1 MNKAEER
8 ESTEE
13 QVDDAANQPSD
24 ASAASEATEP
34 EASSEKV
41 GSVEAGEGTAAEE
54 VAEAKELTLE
64 EQLAEAKSQA
74 EENYKNYLRA
84 VADLDTY
91 RRRVI
96 REKDDLRQYA
106 VSGLLE
112 SILPIYD
119 NMDLGLQSAEQAADP
134 KVVAEGI
141 RMVVTQFQNVLSE
154 NGIEEISPGKGDAY
168 DHNLHEAVQ
177 TQPSDEVESGA
188 VLQLVRKGFSL
199 NGRLIRPATVIV
211 AGEASE

>member
-1 MNKAEER
+1 MNKAEEK
-8 ESTEE
+8 ENTEDPIEGVAEDSVDSIEASGEGEAIEE
-13 QVDDAANQPSD
+13 QP
-24 ASAASEATEP
+24 
-34 EASSEKV
+34 
-41 GSVEAGEGTAAEE
+41 GE
-54 VAEAKELTLE
+54 KELSLE
-64 EQLAEAKSQA
+64 EQLAEAKA
-74 EENYKNYLRA
+74 LADENYKNYLRA

-119 NMDLGLQSAEQAADP
+119 NMGLGLMSAEQAVDP
-134 KVVAEGI
+134 NVVSEGI
-141 RMVVTQFQNVLSE
+141 RMVITQFQTVLGE

-177 TQPSDEVESGA
+177 TQPSDEVEEGA
-188 VLQLVRKGFSL
+188 VLQLVRRGFSL

-211 AGEASE
+211 SGEASE

>member
-1 MNKAEER
+1 MNKAEEK
-8 ESTEE
+8 ENTEE
-13 QVDDAANQPSD
+13 PIEEVGEESVDSIESSSEGDAAGEQPV
-24 ASAASEATEP
+24 
-34 EASSEKV
+34 K
-41 GSVEAGEGTAAEE
+41 
-54 VAEAKELTLE
+54 KELTLE
-64 EQLAEAKSQA
+64 EQLAEAKA
-74 EENYKNYLRA
+74 LADENYKNYLRA

-119 NMDLGLQSAEQAADP
+119 NMGLGLMSAEQAADP
-134 KVVAEGI
+134 NVVAEGI
-141 RMVVTQFQNVLSE
+141 RMVITQFQTVLSE

-177 TQPSDEVESGA
+177 TQPSDEVEPGA
-188 VLQLVRKGFSL
+188 VLQLVRRGFSL

-211 AGEASE
+211 SGEASQ

>member
-1 MNKAEER
+1 MNKAEEK
-8 ESTEE
+8 ENTEE
-13 QVDDAANQPSD
+13 PIEEVGEESVDSIE
-24 ASAASEATEP
+24 S
-34 EASSEKV
+34 SSE
-41 GSVEAGEGTAAEE
+41 GDAAEE
-54 VAEAKELTLE
+54 QPVKKELTLE
-64 EQLAEAKSQA
+64 EQLAEAKA
-74 EENYKNYLRA
+74 LADENYKNYLRA

-119 NMDLGLQSAEQAADP
+119 NMGLGLMSAEQAADP
-134 KVVAEGI
+134 NVVAEGI
-141 RMVVTQFQNVLSE
+141 RMVITQFQTVLSE

-177 TQPSDEVESGA
+177 TQPSDEVEPGA
-188 VLQLVRKGFSL
+188 VLQLVRRGFSL

-211 AGEASE
+211 SGEASQ

>member
-1 MNKAEER
+1 MKKAEEKENIEDPIEGVGE
-8 ESTEE
+8 ESVDSIEAPGEGEAVEE
-13 QVDDAANQPSD
+13 QP
-24 ASAASEATEP
+24 
-34 EASSEKV
+34 
-41 GSVEAGEGTAAEE
+41 VE
-54 VAEAKELTLE
+54 KELSLD
-64 EQLAEAKSQA
+64 EQLAEAKA
-74 EENYKNYLRA
+74 LADENYKNYLRA

-119 NMDLGLQSAEQAADP
+119 NMGLGLMSAEQAADP
-134 KVVAEGI
+134 NVVAEGI
-141 RMVVTQFQNVLSE
+141 RMVITQFQTVLGE

-177 TQPSDEVESGA
+177 TQPSDEVEAGA
-188 VLQLVRKGFSL
+188 VLQLVRRGFSL

-211 AGEASE
+211 SGEASE

>member
-1 MNKAEER
+1 MNKAEEKENTEDPIEGVAE
-8 ESTEE
+8 ESVDSIEASGEGEAIEE
-13 QVDDAANQPSD
+13 QQ
-24 ASAASEATEP
+24 
-34 EASSEKV
+34 
-41 GSVEAGEGTAAEE
+41 GE
-54 VAEAKELTLE
+54 KELSLE
-64 EQLAEAKSQA
+64 EQLAEAKVLA
-74 EENYKNYLRA
+74 DENYKNYLRA

-119 NMDLGLQSAEQAADP
+119 NMGLGLMSAEQAVDP
-134 KVVAEGI
+134 NVVSEGI
-141 RMVVTQFQNVLSE
+141 RMVITQFQTVLGE

-177 TQPSDEVESGA
+177 TQPSDEVEAGA
-188 VLQLVRKGFSL
+188 VLQLVRRGFSL

-211 AGEASE
+211 SGEASE

>member
-1 MNKAEER
+1 MNKAEEKENTEDPIEGVAE
-8 ESTEE
+8 ESVDSIEASGEGEAVEE
-13 QVDDAANQPSD
+13 QP
-24 ASAASEATEP
+24 
-34 EASSEKV
+34 
-41 GSVEAGEGTAAEE
+41 GE
-54 VAEAKELTLE
+54 KELSLE
-64 EQLAEAKSQA
+64 EQLAEAKA
-74 EENYKNYLRA
+74 LADENYKNYLRA

-119 NMDLGLQSAEQAADP
+119 NMGLGLMSAEQAVDP
-134 KVVAEGI
+134 NVVAEGI
-141 RMVVTQFQNVLSE
+141 RMVITQFQTVLGE

-177 TQPSDEVESGA
+177 TQPRDEVEAGA
-188 VLQLVRKGFSL
+188 VLQLVRRGFSL

-211 AGEASE
+211 SGEASE

>member
-1 MNKAEER
+1 MNKAEEKENTEDPIEGVAE
-8 ESTEE
+8 ESVDSIEASGEGEAVEE
-13 QVDDAANQPSD
+13 QP
-24 ASAASEATEP
+24 
-34 EASSEKV
+34 
-41 GSVEAGEGTAAEE
+41 GE
-54 VAEAKELTLE
+54 KELSLE
-64 EQLAEAKSQA
+64 EQLAEAKA
-74 EENYKNYLRA
+74 LADENYKNYLRA

-119 NMDLGLQSAEQAADP
+119 NMGLGLMSAEQAVDP
-134 KVVAEGI
+134 NVVSEGI
-141 RMVVTQFQNVLSE
+141 RMVITQFQTVLGE
-154 NGIEEISPGKGDAY
+154 NGIEEISPGKGDSY

-177 TQPSDEVESGA
+177 TQPSDEVEAGA
-188 VLQLVRKGFSL
+188 VLQLVRRGFSL

-211 AGEASE
+211 SGEASE

>member
-1 MNKAEER
+1 MNKAEEKENTEDTIEGVAE
-8 ESTEE
+8 ESVDSIEASGEGEAIEE
-13 QVDDAANQPSD
+13 QP
-24 ASAASEATEP
+24 
-34 EASSEKV
+34 
-41 GSVEAGEGTAAEE
+41 GE
-54 VAEAKELTLE
+54 KELSLE
-64 EQLAEAKSQA
+64 EQLAEAKA
-74 EENYKNYLRA
+74 LADENYKNYLRA

-119 NMDLGLQSAEQAADP
+119 NMGLGLMSAEQAVDP
-134 KVVAEGI
+134 NVVSEGI
-141 RMVVTQFQNVLSE
+141 RMVITQFQTVLGE

-177 TQPSDEVESGA
+177 TQPSDEVEAGA
-188 VLQLVRKGFSL
+188 VLQLVRRGFSL

-211 AGEASE
+211 SGEASE

>member
-1 MNKAEER
+1 MNKAEEKQ
-8 ESTEE
+8 STEE
-13 QVDDAANQPSD
+13 
-24 ASAASEATEP
+24 
-34 EASSEKV
+34 
-41 GSVEAGEGTAAEE
+41 AEE
-54 VAEAKELTLE
+54 VAEESLDDASTSEGQGSEDASEPSSEGETADEPSEKKELTLE
-64 EQLAEAKSQA
+64 EQLAEARALA

-119 NMDLGLQSAEQAADP
+119 NMGLGLMSAEQDADP
-134 KVVAEGI
+134 NVVAEGI
-141 RMVVTQFQNVLSE
+141 RMVITQFQSVLSE
-154 NGIEEISPGKGDAY
+154 NGVEEIAPGKGDAY

-177 TQPSDEVESGA
+177 TQPSDDVEDGA
-188 VLQLVRKGFSL
+188 VVQLVRRGFSL

-211 AGEASE
+211 AGDASE

>member
-1 MNKAEER
+1 MKKAEEKENIEDPIEGVGE
-8 ESTEE
+8 ESVDSIEAPGEGEAVEE
-13 QVDDAANQPSD
+13 QP
-24 ASAASEATEP
+24 
-34 EASSEKV
+34 
-41 GSVEAGEGTAAEE
+41 VE
-54 VAEAKELTLE
+54 KELSLD
-64 EQLAEAKSQA
+64 EQLAEAKA
-74 EENYKNYLRA
+74 LADENYKNYLRA

-119 NMDLGLQSAEQAADP
+119 NMGLGLMSAEQAADP
-134 KVVAEGI
+134 NVVAEGI
-141 RMVVTQFQNVLSE
+141 RMVITQFQTVLGE
-154 NGIEEISPGKGDAY
+154 NGIEEISPGKGDAF

-177 TQPSDEVESGA
+177 TQPSDEVEAGA
-188 VLQLVRKGFSL
+188 VLQLVRRGFSL

-211 AGEASE
+211 SGEASE

>member
-1 MNKAEER
+1 MNKAEEK
-8 ESTEE
+8 ENTEE
-13 QVDDAANQPSD
+13 PI
-24 ASAASEATEP
+24 
-34 EASSEKV
+34 
-41 GSVEAGEGTAAEE
+41 EE
-54 VAEAKELTLE
+54 VAEKSVDSIESSSEGDAAEEQPVKKELTLE
-64 EQLAEAKSQA
+64 EQLAEAKA
-74 EENYKNYLRA
+74 LADENDKTYLRA

-119 NMDLGLQSAEQAADP
+119 NMGLGLMSAEQAADP
-134 KVVAEGI
+134 NVVAEGI
-141 RMVVTQFQNVLSE
+141 RMVITQFQTVLSE

-177 TQPSDEVESGA
+177 TQPSDEVEPGA
-188 VLQLVRKGFSL
+188 VLQLVRRGFSL

-211 AGEASE
+211 SGEASQ

>member
-1 MNKAEER
+1 MNKAEEKENTEDPIEGVAE
-8 ESTEE
+8 ESVDSIEASVEGEAVEE
-13 QVDDAANQPSD
+13 QP
-24 ASAASEATEP
+24 
-34 EASSEKV
+34 
-41 GSVEAGEGTAAEE
+41 GE
-54 VAEAKELTLE
+54 KELSLE
-64 EQLAEAKSQA
+64 EQLAEAKA
-74 EENYKNYLRA
+74 LADENYKNYLRA

-119 NMDLGLQSAEQAADP
+119 NMGLGLMSAEQAVDP
-134 KVVAEGI
+134 NVVSEGI
-141 RMVVTQFQNVLSE
+141 RMVITQFQTVLGE

-177 TQPSDEVESGA
+177 TQPSDEVEAGA
-188 VLQLVRKGFSL
+188 VLQLVRRGFSL

-211 AGEASE
+211 SGEASE

>member
-1 MNKAEER
+1 MNKAEEKENTEDPIEGVAE
-8 ESTEE
+8 ESVDSIEASGEGEAVEE
-13 QVDDAANQPSD
+13 QP
-24 ASAASEATEP
+24 
-34 EASSEKV
+34 
-41 GSVEAGEGTAAEE
+41 GE
-54 VAEAKELTLE
+54 KELSLE
-64 EQLAEAKSQA
+64 EQLAEAKA
-74 EENYKNYLRA
+74 LADENYKNYLRA

-119 NMDLGLQSAEQAADP
+119 NMGLGLMSAEQAVDP
-134 KVVAEGI
+134 NVVSEGI
-141 RMVVTQFQNVLSE
+141 RMVITQFQTVLGE

-168 DHNLHEAVQ
+168 DHNFHEAVQ
-177 TQPSDEVESGA
+177 TQPSDEVEAGA
-188 VLQLVRKGFSL
+188 VLQLVRRGFSL

-211 AGEASE
+211 SGEASE

>member
-1 MNKAEER
+1 MSKAEEKENTEDPIEGVAE
-8 ESTEE
+8 ESVDSIEASGEGEAEEE
-13 QVDDAANQPSD
+13 QP
-24 ASAASEATEP
+24 
-34 EASSEKV
+34 
-41 GSVEAGEGTAAEE
+41 GE
-54 VAEAKELTLE
+54 KELSLE
-64 EQLAEAKSQA
+64 EQLAEAKA
-74 EENYKNYLRA
+74 LGDENYKNYLRA

-119 NMDLGLQSAEQAADP
+119 NMGLGLMSAEQAVDP
-134 KVVAEGI
+134 NVVSEGI
-141 RMVVTQFQNVLSE
+141 RMVITQFQTVLGE

-177 TQPSDEVESGA
+177 TQPSDEVEAGA
-188 VLQLVRKGFSL
+188 VLQLVRRGFSL

-211 AGEASE
+211 SGETSE

>member
-1 MNKAEER
+1 MNKAEEKENTEDPIEGVAE
-8 ESTEE
+8 ESVDSIEASGEGEAIEE
-13 QVDDAANQPSD
+13 QP
-24 ASAASEATEP
+24 
-34 EASSEKV
+34 
-41 GSVEAGEGTAAEE
+41 GE
-54 VAEAKELTLE
+54 KELSLE
-64 EQLAEAKSQA
+64 EQLAEAKA
-74 EENYKNYLRA
+74 LADENYKNYLRA

-119 NMDLGLQSAEQAADP
+119 NMGLGLMSAEQAVDP
-134 KVVAEGI
+134 NVVSEGI
-141 RMVVTQFQNVLSE
+141 RMVITQFQTVLGE

-177 TQPSDEVESGA
+177 TQPSDEVEEGA
-188 VLQLVRKGFSL
+188 VLQLVRRGFSL

-211 AGEASE
+211 SGEASE

>member
-1 MNKAEER
+1 MKKAEEKENIEDPIEGVGE
-8 ESTEE
+8 ESVDSIEASGEGEAVEE
-13 QVDDAANQPSD
+13 QP
-24 ASAASEATEP
+24 
-34 EASSEKV
+34 
-41 GSVEAGEGTAAEE
+41 GE
-54 VAEAKELTLE
+54 KELSLE
-64 EQLAEAKSQA
+64 EQLAEAKA
-74 EENYKNYLRA
+74 LADENYKNYLRA

-119 NMDLGLQSAEQAADP
+119 NMGLGLMSAEQAVDP
-134 KVVAEGI
+134 NVVSEGI
-141 RMVVTQFQNVLSE
+141 RMVITQFQTVLGE
-154 NGIEEISPGKGDAY
+154 NGIEEISPGKGDSY

-177 TQPSDEVESGA
+177 TQPSDEVEAGA
-188 VLQLVRKGFSL
+188 VLQLVRRGFSL

-211 AGEASE
+211 SGETSE

>member
-1 MNKAEER
+1 MNKAEEKKSTDEVVEEVAE
-8 ESTEE
+8 ESVDSSRPTSEPTSEE
-13 QVDDAANQPSD
+13 GAETIE
-24 ASAASEATEP
+24 SEATEEQP
-34 EASSEKV
+34 EK
-41 GSVEAGEGTAAEE
+41 
-54 VAEAKELTLE
+54 KELTLE
-64 EQLAEAKSQA
+64 EQLVEAKSLA
-74 EENYKNYLRA
+74 DDNYKNYLRA

-119 NMDLGLQSAEQAADP
+119 NMGLGLMSAEQDADP
-134 KVVAEGI
+134 NVVAEGI
-141 RMVVTQFQNVLSE
+141 RMVITQFQTVLSE

-177 TQPSDEVESGA
+177 TQKSDDVEAGA
-188 VLQLVRKGFSL
+188 VLQLIRRGFSL

-211 AGEASE
+211 SGESSE

>member
-1 MNKAEER
+1 MNKAEEKENTEDPIEGVAE
-8 ESTEE
+8 ESVDSIEASGEGEAIEE
-13 QVDDAANQPSD
+13 QP
-24 ASAASEATEP
+24 
-34 EASSEKV
+34 
-41 GSVEAGEGTAAEE
+41 GE
-54 VAEAKELTLE
+54 KELSLD
-64 EQLAEAKSQA
+64 EQLAEAKA
-74 EENYKNYLRA
+74 LADENYKNYLRA

-119 NMDLGLQSAEQAADP
+119 NMGLGLMSAEQAVDP
-134 KVVAEGI
+134 NVVSEGI
-141 RMVVTQFQNVLSE
+141 RMVITQFQTVLGE

-177 TQPSDEVESGA
+177 TQPSDEVEAGA
-188 VLQLVRKGFSL
+188 VLQLVRRGFSL

-211 AGEASE
+211 SGEASE

>member
-1 MNKAEER
+1 MSKAEEKENTEDPIEGVAE
-8 ESTEE
+8 ESVDSIEASGEGEAEEE
-13 QVDDAANQPSD
+13 QP
-24 ASAASEATEP
+24 
-34 EASSEKV
+34 
-41 GSVEAGEGTAAEE
+41 GE
-54 VAEAKELTLE
+54 KELSLE
-64 EQLAEAKSQA
+64 EQLAEAKA
-74 EENYKNYLRA
+74 LADENYKNYLRA

-119 NMDLGLQSAEQAADP
+119 NMGLGLMSAEQAVDP
-134 KVVAEGI
+134 NVVSEGI
-141 RMVVTQFQNVLSE
+141 RMVITQFQTVLGE

-177 TQPSDEVESGA
+177 TQPSDEVEAGA
-188 VLQLVRKGFSL
+188 VLQLVRRGFSL

-211 AGEASE
+211 SGETSE

>member
-1 MNKAEER
+1 MNKAEEKENTEDPIEGVAE
-8 ESTEE
+8 ESVDSIEASGEGEAIEE
-13 QVDDAANQPSD
+13 QP
-24 ASAASEATEP
+24 
-34 EASSEKV
+34 
-41 GSVEAGEGTAAEE
+41 GE
-54 VAEAKELTLE
+54 KELSLE
-64 EQLAEAKSQA
+64 EQLAEAKA
-74 EENYKNYLRA
+74 LADENYKNYLRA

-119 NMDLGLQSAEQAADP
+119 NMGLGLMSAEQAVDP
-134 KVVAEGI
+134 NVVAEGI
-141 RMVVTQFQNVLSE
+141 RMVITQFQTVLGE
-154 NGIEEISPGKGDAY
+154 NGIEEISPVKGDAY

-177 TQPSDEVESGA
+177 TQPSDEVEAGA
-188 VLQLVRKGFSL
+188 VLQLVRRGFSL

-211 AGEASE
+211 SGEASE

>member
-1 MNKAEER
+1 MNQAEEKENTEDPIEGVAE
-8 ESTEE
+8 ES
-13 QVDDAANQPSD
+13 VDSI
-24 ASAASEATEP
+24 
-34 EASSEKV
+34 EAS
-41 GSVEAGEGTAAEE
+41 GES
-54 VAEAKELTLE
+54 EAKEEQPGEKELSLE
-64 EQLAEAKSQA
+64 EQLAEAKA
-74 EENYKNYLRA
+74 LADENYKNYLRA

-119 NMDLGLQSAEQAADP
+119 NMGLGLMSAEQAVDP
-134 KVVAEGI
+134 NVVSEGI
-141 RMVVTQFQNVLSE
+141 RMVITQFQTVLGE

-177 TQPSDEVESGA
+177 TQPSDEVEAGA
-188 VLQLVRKGFSL
+188 VLQLVRRGFL
-199 NGRLIRPATVIV
+199 LKGRLIRPATVIV
-211 AGEASE
+211 SGEASE

>member
-1 MNKAEER
+1 MNKAEEK
-8 ESTEE
+8 ENTEE
-13 QVDDAANQPSD
+13 PI
-24 ASAASEATEP
+24 
-34 EASSEKV
+34 
-41 GSVEAGEGTAAEE
+41 EE
-54 VAEAKELTLE
+54 VAEKSVDSIESSSEGDAAGEQPVKKELTLE
-64 EQLAEAKSQA
+64 EQLAEAKA
-74 EENYKNYLRA
+74 LADENYKNYLRA

-119 NMDLGLQSAEQAADP
+119 NMGLGLMSAEQAADP
-134 KVVAEGI
+134 NVVAEGI
-141 RMVVTQFQNVLSE
+141 RMVITQFQTVLSE
-154 NGIEEISPGKGDAY
+154 NGIEEISPEKGDAY

-177 TQPSDEVESGA
+177 TQPSDEVEPGA
-188 VLQLVRKGFSL
+188 VLQLVRRGFSL

-211 AGEASE
+211 SGEASQ

>member
-1 MNKAEER
+1 MNKAEEKENTEDTIEGFAE
-8 ESTEE
+8 ESVDSIEASGEGEATEE
-13 QVDDAANQPSD
+13 QP
-24 ASAASEATEP
+24 
-34 EASSEKV
+34 
-41 GSVEAGEGTAAEE
+41 GE
-54 VAEAKELTLE
+54 KELSLE
-64 EQLAEAKSQA
+64 EQLAEAKA
-74 EENYKNYLRA
+74 LADENYKNYLRA

-119 NMDLGLQSAEQAADP
+119 NMGLGLMSAEQAVDP
-134 KVVAEGI
+134 NVVSEGI
-141 RMVVTQFQNVLSE
+141 RMVITQFQTVLGE

-177 TQPSDEVESGA
+177 TQPSDEVEAGA
-188 VLQLVRKGFSL
+188 VLQMVRRGFSL

-211 AGEASE
+211 SGEASE

>member
-1 MNKAEER
+1 MNKAEEKENTEDTIEGFAE
-8 ESTEE
+8 ESVDSIEASGEGEATEE
-13 QVDDAANQPSD
+13 QP
-24 ASAASEATEP
+24 
-34 EASSEKV
+34 
-41 GSVEAGEGTAAEE
+41 GE
-54 VAEAKELTLE
+54 KELSLE
-64 EQLAEAKSQA
+64 EQLAEAKA
-74 EENYKNYLRA
+74 LADENYKNYLRA

-119 NMDLGLQSAEQAADP
+119 NMGLGLMSAEQAVDP
-134 KVVAEGI
+134 NVVSEGI
-141 RMVVTQFQNVLSE
+141 RMVITQFQTVLGE

-177 TQPSDEVESGA
+177 TQPSDEVEAGA
-188 VLQLVRKGFSL
+188 VLQLVRRGFSL

-211 AGEASE
+211 SGEASE

>member
-1 MNKAEER
+1 MNKAEEKENTEDPIEGVAE
-8 ESTEE
+8 ESVDSIEASGEGEAVEE
-13 QVDDAANQPSD
+13 QP
-24 ASAASEATEP
+24 
-34 EASSEKV
+34 
-41 GSVEAGEGTAAEE
+41 GE
-54 VAEAKELTLE
+54 KELSLE
-64 EQLAEAKSQA
+64 EQLAEAKA
-74 EENYKNYLRA
+74 LADENYKNYLRA

-119 NMDLGLQSAEQAADP
+119 NMGLGLMSAEQAVDP
-134 KVVAEGI
+134 NVVSEGI
-141 RMVVTQFQNVLSE
+141 RMVITQFQTVLGE

-177 TQPSDEVESGA
+177 TQPSDEVEAGA
-188 VLQLVRKGFSL
+188 VLQLVRRGFSL

-211 AGEASE
+211 SGEASE

>member
-1 MNKAEER
+1 MNKAEEKENTEDPIEGVAE
-8 ESTEE
+8 ESVDSIEASGEGEAVEE
-13 QVDDAANQPSD
+13 QP
-24 ASAASEATEP
+24 
-34 EASSEKV
+34 
-41 GSVEAGEGTAAEE
+41 GE
-54 VAEAKELTLE
+54 KELSLE
-64 EQLAEAKSQA
+64 EQLAEAKA
-74 EENYKNYLRA
+74 LADENYKNYLRA

-119 NMDLGLQSAEQAADP
+119 NMGLGLMSAEQAVDP
-134 KVVAEGI
+134 NVVSEGI
-141 RMVVTQFQNVLSE
+141 RMVITQFQTVLGE
-154 NGIEEISPGKGDAY
+154 NGIEEISPVKGDAY

-177 TQPSDEVESGA
+177 TQPSDEVEAGA
-188 VLQLVRKGFSL
+188 VLQLVRRGFSL

-211 AGEASE
+211 SGEASE

>member
-1 MNKAEER
+1 MSKAEEKENTEDPIEGVAE
-8 ESTEE
+8 ESVDSIEASGEGEAEEE
-13 QVDDAANQPSD
+13 QP
-24 ASAASEATEP
+24 
-34 EASSEKV
+34 
-41 GSVEAGEGTAAEE
+41 GE
-54 VAEAKELTLE
+54 KELSLE
-64 EQLAEAKSQA
+64 EQLAEAKA
-74 EENYKNYLRA
+74 LGDENYKSYLRA

-119 NMDLGLQSAEQAADP
+119 NMGLGLMSAEQAVDP
-134 KVVAEGI
+134 NVVSEGI
-141 RMVVTQFQNVLSE
+141 RMVITQFQTVLGE

-177 TQPSDEVESGA
+177 TQPSDEVEAGA
-188 VLQLVRKGFSL
+188 VLQLVRRGFSL

-211 AGEASE
+211 SGETSE

>member
-1 MNKAEER
+1 MNKAEEKENTEDPIEGVAE
-8 ESTEE
+8 ESVDSIEASGEGEAVEE
-13 QVDDAANQPSD
+13 QP
-24 ASAASEATEP
+24 
-34 EASSEKV
+34 
-41 GSVEAGEGTAAEE
+41 VE
-54 VAEAKELTLE
+54 KELSLE
-64 EQLAEAKSQA
+64 EQLAEAKA
-74 EENYKNYLRA
+74 LADENYKNYLRA

-119 NMDLGLQSAEQAADP
+119 NMGLGLMSAEQAVDP
-134 KVVAEGI
+134 NVVAEGI
-141 RMVVTQFQNVLSE
+141 RMVITQFQTVLGE
-154 NGIEEISPGKGDAY
+154 NGIEEISPVKGDAY

-177 TQPSDEVESGA
+177 TQPSDEVEAGA
-188 VLQLVRKGFSL
+188 VLQLVRRGFSL

-211 AGEASE
+211 SGEASE

>member
-1 MNKAEER
+1 MNKAEEKENTEDPIEGVAE
-8 ESTEE
+8 ESVDSIEASGEGEAVEE
-13 QVDDAANQPSD
+13 QP
-24 ASAASEATEP
+24 
-34 EASSEKV
+34 
-41 GSVEAGEGTAAEE
+41 GE
-54 VAEAKELTLE
+54 KELSLE
-64 EQLAEAKSQA
+64 EQLAEAKA
-74 EENYKNYLRA
+74 LADENYKNYLRA

-119 NMDLGLQSAEQAADP
+119 NMGLGLMSAEQAVDP
-134 KVVAEGI
+134 NVVAEGI
-141 RMVVTQFQNVLSE
+141 RMVITQFQTVLGE
-154 NGIEEISPGKGDAY
+154 NGIEEISPVKGDAY

-177 TQPSDEVESGA
+177 TQPSDEVEAGA
-188 VLQLVRKGFSL
+188 VLQLVRRGFSL

-211 AGEASE
+211 SGEASE

>member
-1 MNKAEER
+1 MNKAEEKENTEDPIEGVAE
-8 ESTEE
+8 ES
-13 QVDDAANQPSD
+13 VDSID
-24 ASAASEATEP
+24 AS
-34 EASSEKV
+34 
-41 GSVEAGEGTAAEE
+41 GEGEAAEE
-54 VAEAKELTLE
+54 QPVEKELTLE
-64 EQLAEAKSQA
+64 EQLAEAKA
-74 EENYKNYLRA
+74 LADENYKNYLRA

-119 NMDLGLQSAEQAADP
+119 NMGLGLMSAEQAADP
-134 KVVAEGI
+134 NVVAEGI
-141 RMVVTQFQNVLSE
+141 RMVITQFQTVLGE
-154 NGIEEISPGKGDAY
+154 NGIEEISPGKGDAF

-177 TQPSDEVESGA
+177 TQPSDEVEAGA
-188 VLQLVRKGFSL
+188 VLQLVRRGFSL

-211 AGEASE
+211 SGEASE

>member
-1 MNKAEER
+1 M
-8 ESTEE
+8 
-13 QVDDAANQPSD
+13 
-24 ASAASEATEP
+24 
-34 EASSEKV
+34 
-41 GSVEAGEGTAAEE
+41 
-54 VAEAKELTLE
+54 AEAKALGD
-64 EQLAEAKSQA
+64 
-74 EENYKNYLRA
+74 ENYKSYLRA

-119 NMDLGLQSAEQAADP
+119 NMGLGLMSAEQAVDP
-134 KVVAEGI
+134 NVVSEGI
-141 RMVVTQFQNVLSE
+141 RMVITQFQTVLGE

-177 TQPSDEVESGA
+177 TQPSDEVEAGA
-188 VLQLVRKGFSL
+188 VLQLVRRGFSL

-211 AGEASE
+211 SGETSE

>member
-1 MNKAEER
+1 MNKTEEKG
-8 ESTEE
+8 STEE
-13 QVDDAANQPSD
+13 QIEDLVEDSGESSN
-24 ASAASEATEP
+24 SEESVKVS
-34 EASSEKV
+34 EEKASSKAEGSAKETEVPEK
-41 GSVEAGEGTAAEE
+41 
-54 VAEAKELTLE
+54 KELTLE
-64 EQLAEAKSQA
+64 EQLAEAKA
-74 EENYKNYLRA
+74 LADENYKNYLRA

-119 NMDLGLQSAEQAADP
+119 NMELGLQSAEQSADP
-134 KVVAEGI
+134 NVVSEGI
-141 RMVVTQFQNVLSE
+141 RMVLSQFQSVLGE
-154 NGIEEISPGKGDAY
+154 NGIEEIKPGKGDAY

-177 TQPSDEVESGA
+177 TQPSDEVEAGA
-188 VLQLVRKGFSL
+188 VLQLIRKGFSL

-211 AGEASE
+211 AGEGSE

>member
-1 MNKAEER
+1 MNKAEEKENTEGPIEGVAE
-8 ESTEE
+8 ESVDSIEASGEGEAVEE
-13 QVDDAANQPSD
+13 QP
-24 ASAASEATEP
+24 
-34 EASSEKV
+34 
-41 GSVEAGEGTAAEE
+41 VE
-54 VAEAKELTLE
+54 KELTLE
-64 EQLAEAKSQA
+64 EQLAEAKA
-74 EENYKNYLRA
+74 LADENYKNYLRA

-106 VSGLLE
+106 VLGLLE

-119 NMDLGLQSAEQAADP
+119 NMGLGLMSAEQAADP
-134 KVVAEGI
+134 NVVAEGI
-141 RMVVTQFQNVLSE
+141 RMVITQFQTVLGE

-177 TQPSDEVESGA
+177 TQPSDEVEAGA
-188 VLQLVRKGFSL
+188 VLQLVRRGFLL

-211 AGEASE
+211 SGEASE